1 LTALGTHGRLAAH
14 RNQGNAMIQ
23 NHALN
28 RMRSGKP
35 AFGFGVHHLRSMATP
50 LLAEAAGYDW
60 LFIDCEHG
68 AHTIQEA
75 TQLAIASLATS
86 VTPIVRVCKAAL
98 HEATRVL
105 DNGAMGLVIPHIDT
119 RAEAEEVVA
128 AVKFPPLGHRSM
140 GGPPVQAR
148 FAAMSAGEM
157 MAAMNANLLTCVMI
171 ESPIAVA
178 NISEIAAVDGV
189 DALMIGT
196 SDLTAEMGIPGQIG
210 HEKVVEAY
218 RILTHECGRLG
229 KIAGMGGV
237 YDEVHAANY
246 LKMGVRFVLGGSDHG
261 LLMGAAKERAAFL
274 KGLPIA

>member
-1 LTALGTHGRLAAH
+1 
-14 RNQGNAMIQ
+14 MIE

-28 RMRSGKP
+28 RMRAGRP
-35 AFGFGVHHLRSMATP
+35 AFGFGAHHLRSMATP

-68 AHTIQEA
+68 AHTVQEA
-75 TQLAIASLATS
+75 TQMCMAALPTS
-86 VTPIVRVCKAAL
+86 VTPIVRVCKGAL

-128 AVKFPPLGHRSM
+128 AVKFPPLGHRSL

-148 FAAMSAGEM
+148 FAALPTAEM
-157 MAAMNANLLTCVMI
+157 MAAMNRNLLTCVMI
-171 ESPIAVA
+171 ETPIAVA
-178 NISEIAAVDGV
+178 NIPEIAAVDGV

-196 SDLTAEMGIPGQIG
+196 TDLTNEMGIPGQIG

-218 RILTHECGRLG
+218 RILTHECARFG
-229 KIAGMGGV
+229 KLAGMGGV
-237 YDEVHAANY
+237 YDEVHAPAY
-246 LKMGVRFVLGGSDHG
+246 LKMGVRFVLGGSDHA
-261 LLMGAAKERAAFL
+261 LLMAAAKARASFL